1 MPSVRIQPPSRN
13 RPRRRCAIEGKLW
26 DEERGIYV
34 DYDLVADRPIDV
46 YFAPNFLPLFAGI
59 LSEARAKR
67 MVDALENDGFGLP
80 DKNVTPVPS
89 YDMCGFEFPP
99 VEYWRGP
106 LWLNI
111 NWFLMNGL
119 KDYGYRKH
127 ADRLR
132 DSIVGLCTEA
142 GFHEYLDPTNGQGRG
157 SDLFSWSAALLI
169 DVLANQKE

>member
-13 RPRRRCAIEGKLW
+13 RPRRRRAIEGKLW

-46 YFAPNFLPLFAGI
+46 SFAPNFLPLFAGI
-59 LSEARAKR
+59 PSEARAKR
-67 MVDALENDGFGLP
+67 IVDALENDGFGLS
-80 DKNVTPVPS
+80 DKNVTPALS
-89 YDMCGFEFPP
+89 YDMCGFGFSP

-119 KDYGYRKH
+119 KYYGYRKH

-132 DSIVGLCTEA
+132 DSIVGLCAEA
-142 GFHEYLDPTNGQGRG
+142 GFHEYFDPTNGQGHG
-157 SDLFSWSAALLI
+157 SDLFS
-169 DVLANQKE
+169 